1 METPSPFTRGN
12 RKMARGVVANPF
24 AHAPRPGTAA
34 DTALGRRIGFWVLL
48 GLLGFG
54 LGAAL
59 VKLQLLLVVG
69 ALIALLCVVIVL
81 AKPYVGLLVYTIL
94 FVLRPGELWPL
105 LGTLHLERIVGTL
118 TLASLFLSQ
127 YLSERH
133 LVIDRS
139 RQTHLLLL
147 FVCAVAMSVPFA
159 TWRML
164 AVDGLMEI
172 LRIVGYYIM
181 VAHLVD
187 TRARL
192 RWFIGTFCLLITFVA
207 VSSLY
212 EYFAGGSFFAQ
223 GIDRAVALTSFGNN
237 PNELGTTLASALPI
251 FLLGAFHRPLR
262 AGRWLLATIG
272 LAMLVTIVFT
282 GSRASILGLLAGLVW
297 LWWRSRNRLLVGAF
311 GLCLLLVAFTLMPQ
325 QYKTRYSTITHSELD
340 GSSKSRVTAWVAGL
354 NMLIDRPLFGVGIRC
369 YGTAHA
375 THYSPAGTQDW
386 LEAHS
391 LYLQVLGELGLVGT
405 FIFFSF
411 IVEMLRL
418 NRATAQRLRGSPD
431 DWAFEITMLDALFAG
446 IVVLLLSGVFGHSLL
461 RRTWYVFAATGL
473 AILRTQVCLGEVAS
487 ASPDLDRPAPAM
499 LHEELEPA

>member
-1 METPSPFTRGN
+1 
-12 RKMARGVVANPF
+12 MARGTASNPF
-24 AHAPRPGTAA
+24 AYAPQAGTTA
-34 DTALGRRIGFWVLL
+34 DTARGRRIGFLTLIFAV
-48 GLLGFG
+48 GLAV
-54 LGAAL
+54 GAAL
-59 VKLQLLLVVG
+59 VKLPLLLVVG
-69 ALIALLCVVIVL
+69 ALIALTSVVLVL
-81 AKPYVGLLVYTIL
+81 AKPYIGLLVYTIL
-94 FVLRPGELWPL
+94 FILRPGEIWPVL
-105 LGTLHLERIVGTL
+105 AALHLERIVGTL
-118 TLASLFLSQ
+118 TLASLFLAQ
-127 YLSERH
+127 YHSERH

-159 TWRML
+159 SWRML
-164 AVDGLMEI
+164 AVDGLMEM

-192 RWFIGTFCLLITFVA
+192 RGFIWTFCLLITFVA

-262 AGRWLLATIG
+262 AGRWLLAAIG
-272 LAMLVTIVFT
+272 LAMLATIVFT
-282 GSRASILGLLAGLVW
+282 GSRASILGLLGGLLW

-311 GLCLLLVAFTLMPQ
+311 GLCLLIVGFTVMPQ

-340 GSSKSRVTAWVAGL
+340 GSSKSRVVTWIAGL

-375 THYSPAGTQDW
+375 MSYSPEGTQDW

-405 FIFFSF
+405 FLFFAF

-418 NRATAQRLRGSPD
+418 NRGTTKLLAQAPT
-431 DWAFEITMLDALFAG
+431 DWSFEILILDAVCAG
-446 IVVLLLSGVFGHSLL
+446 VVVLLVSGVFGHSLL

-473 AILRTQVCLGEVAS
+473 AILRTHLRQQEVA
-487 ASPDLDRPAPAM
+487 AD
-499 LHEELEPA
+499 EPATARASHPLLPEGGMELA